1 MQKQLAR
8 GGVVYW
14 RRVVTQLREQADE
27 AAHAG
32 DMMLRRTPTKAS
44 GMYRLACML
53 NTAARRVECG
63 ERTTPEEHE
72 LVRSARA
79 RVEAGA

>member
-1 MQKQLAR
+1 MNNTR

-14 RRVVTQLREQADE
+14 RRVADQLRNQADE
-27 AAHAG
+27 AALAG
-32 DMMLRRTPTKAS
+32 DLMLRRAPTKS
-44 GMYRLACML
+44 SSMYRLACLL

-72 LVRSARA
+72 LVRTARA
-79 RVEAGA
+79 RVEAEA